1 MQTLKATAWLR
12 ALPWTLLL
20 GAACGGAVN
29 TLPFS
34 SGSASGGSSGASAGS
49 HGAAGSGVTS
59 GTTTPSGTGISGAP
73 SSATTTSSAGA
84 AGTNVDASGASGAS
98 SANGMSGSVAST
110 SGAGAS
116 SGSGS
121 GTVTSGSA
129 GSGSSTGSGNGGSE
143 AGVLPTPGCGLIPIT
158 DRSTGFTSH
167 KIDVPACGDAGP
179 VTSDCVAPPFLPGGA
194 AYASSGAYDYNHRD
208 FTVELPVGY
217 DAATPYPVFFGA
229 GGCGGVPPQTGA
241 GFSVNET
248 GAIKI
253 GLSYVS
259 ECFADGG
266 VSCSQGAD
274 PSICVN
280 NPEVPYFRAV
290 LAEVEAQFCVDRSR
304 IFAGGYETGAF
315 DALMLGCA
323 EADVI
328 RGTTTMGGGLH
339 VHRPA
344 CSGPVA
350 ALMVDGE
357 EDMVNPIGP
366 LAVVNTGWD
375 SFGLAPARDDILT
388 RNGCVGTA
396 TALYDPR
403 YPRCVK
409 YTGCP
414 AAYPVVWC
422 PLPDAGHDMGESG
435 GVNYFPGNVQG
446 DPLMWGFLW
455 NAPSVH

>member
-1 MQTLKATAWLR
+1 MGCASKNMQPMKPTTWLR
-12 ALPWTLLL
+12 VLPWTILL

-29 TLPFS
+29 TLPIS
-34 SGSASGGSSGASAGS
+34 SGSTSGGSSGATIGGT
-49 HGAAGSGVTS
+49 GAAGSGATS
-59 GTTTPSGTGISGAP
+59 GAWASGT
-73 SSATTTSSAGA
+73 SAGA
-84 AGTNVDASGASGAS
+84 AGASSASGISGSGAS
-98 SANGMSGSVAST
+98 MSGV
-110 SGAGAS
+110 
-116 SGSGS
+116 GS
-121 GTVTSGSA
+121 TSGSA
-129 GSGSSTGSGNGGSE
+129 GSGAANSGNAGSGSPSGLGDGGPE
-143 AGVLPTPGCGLIPIT
+143 ASVPAPTAGCGMAPTT

-167 KIDVPACGDAGP
+167 NIEVPACGDAGP
-179 VTSDCVAPPFLPGGA
+179 ITPDCIAPPFLPGGV
-194 AYASSGAYDYNHRD
+194 AYAKSGAYDYNHRD

-217 DAATPYPVFFGA
+217 DAATPYPVFFGG
-229 GGCGGVPPQTGA
+229 GGCGGEPPQMGA
-241 GFSVNET
+241 GFNVNET

-266 VSCSQGAD
+266 DECSQGTD
-274 PSICVN
+274 PAICVN

-290 LAEVEAQFCVDRSR
+290 LAEVESQFCVDRSR

-315 DALMLGCA
+315 DAIMLGCA
-323 EADVI
+323 EANLI
-328 RGTTTMGGGLH
+328 RGTTTLGGGLH

-344 CSGPVA
+344 CTGPVA

-357 EDMVNPIGP
+357 NDLVNPIGP

-375 SFGLAPARDDILT
+375 SFGLAPARDDILM
-388 RNGCVGTA
+388 RNACVGTA
-396 TALYDPR
+396 TALYDPA

-422 PLPDAGHDMGESG
+422 PLPDAGHDVGESG

-446 DPLMWGFLW
+446 DPLMWGFLS
-455 NAPSVH
+455 NVPAVH